1 MVYDVE
7 IWARN
12 VKKVENRKQK
22 GMNSWKEEEEFYTF
36 EESACSIFLYIFLI
50 FLRVHEYIFIH
61 IL

>member
-22 GMNSWKEEEEFYTF
+22 GMNSWKE
-36 EESACSIFLYIFLI
+36 LY
-50 FLRVHEYIFIH
+50 V
-61 IL
+61 